1 MTDLCCDLHRV
12 MPRASKG
19 STSGNASS
27 GGSKRSSKRNAK
39 SSQAK
44 PNTEATAATP
54 RPSEEALPNELPM
67 AERYYELAESMNA
80 RGAIE
85 LAVPFY
91 RQALA
96 MLLEERDQLRQLLPE
111 QQQQQR
117 LLDSR
122 EEQIEGL
129 ITEAALLQVGS
140 GSGLDE
146 RIAELA
152 EELTPQSAQQV
163 LAGLRELV
171 PEPELL
177 PARGRSLEGK
187 ALMLCGRVAE
197 AIASF
202 EAAYAAAGQA
212 PEHGINL
219 AAALLAAGQASQAA
233 ALLQPLHQ
241 QGLAELEP
249 DQRAALLRNF
259 ATAASQLEQPLLAL
273 QLRRQWLQLEPEA
286 VPCDRWLGWCRVG
299 LAQPPGDHA
308 RQEALAFLQDL
319 RRLHPANRAI
329 AEVLAETLEAEGNYR
344 QAALL
349 YRELLRP

>member
-19 STSGNASS
+19 STSGNASG

-44 PNTEATAATP
+44 SSQAKPSQA

-67 AERYYELAESMNA
+67 ADRYYELAESMNA

-96 MLLEERDQLRQLLPE
+96 MLMEERDQLRQLLPE

-129 ITEAALLQVGS
+129 ITEAALLRVGS

-197 AIASF
+197 AI
-202 EAAYAAAGQA
+202 EPRTDQAG
-212 PEHGINL
+212 HI
-219 AAALLAAGQASQAA
+219 ALGRVDKY
-233 ALLQPLHQ
+233 LQ
-241 QGLAELEP
+241 
-249 DQRAALLRNF
+249 N
-259 ATAASQLEQPLLAL
+259 
-273 QLRRQWLQLEPEA
+273 
-286 VPCDRWLGWCRVG
+286 
-299 LAQPPGDHA
+299 
-308 RQEALAFLQDL
+308 
-319 RRLHPANRAI
+319 
-329 AEVLAETLEAEGNYR
+329 
-344 QAALL
+344 
-349 YRELLRP
+349 

>member
-19 STSGNASS
+19 STSGNASG

-44 PNTEATAATP
+44 PSQAKPSQA

-67 AERYYELAESMNA
+67 ADRYYELAESMNA

-96 MLLEERDQLRQLLPE
+96 MLMEERDQLRQLLPE

-129 ITEAALLQVGS
+129 ITEAALLRVGS

-241 QGLAELEP
+241 RGLAVLEP

-286 VPCDRWLGWCRVG
+286 VPSDRWLGWCRVG

-329 AEVLAETLEAEGNYR
+329 AEVLAETLEAEGDYR

>member
-1 MTDLCCDLHRV
+1 MAELMHDLHRPV
-12 MPRASKG
+12 PTAPKCPISAIYVVKDR
-19 STSGNASS
+19 
-27 GGSKRSSKRNAK
+27 RNPNP
-39 SSQAK
+39 SQITVK
-44 PNTEATAATP
+44 ISNQSPQKV
-54 RPSEEALPNELPM
+54 
-67 AERYYELAESMNA
+67 
-80 RGAIE
+80 
-85 LAVPFY
+85 VP
-91 RQALA
+91 
-96 MLLEERDQLRQLLPE
+96 
-111 QQQQQR
+111 
-117 LLDSR
+117 
-122 EEQIEGL
+122 
-129 ITEAALLQVGS
+129 
-140 GSGLDE
+140 
-146 RIAELA
+146 IAFPFDELA

-177 PARGRSLEGK
+177 PAPGRSLEGK
-187 ALMLCGRVAE
+187 ALILCGRVAE
-197 AIASF
+197 AIASS

-212 PEHGINL
+212 PKHGINL
-219 AAALLAAGQASQAA
+219 AEALLAAGQASQAA

-241 QGLAELEP
+241 QGLAVLEP

-329 AEVLAETLEAEGNYR
+329 AEVLAETLEAEGDYR

>member
-39 SSQAK
+39 

-54 RPSEEALPNELPM
+54 KPSEEALPNELPM
-67 AERYYELAESMNA
+67 ADRYYELAESMNA

-117 LLDSR
+117 LLESR

-129 ITEAALLQVGS
+129 INEAALLRVGS
-140 GSGLDE
+140 GNGLDE

-163 LAGLRELV
+163 LVGLRELV

-219 AAALLAAGQASQAA
+219 AAALLAAGQASKAA

-249 DQRAALLRNF
+249 DLRAALLRNF

>member
-1 MTDLCCDLHRV
+1 MTDLCRHLHRV

-19 STSGNASS
+19 STSGNASG
-27 GGSKRSSKRNAK
+27 GGSKRSSKRNAQPNPAK
-39 SSQAK
+39 PNQAK
-44 PNTEATAATP
+44 P
-54 RPSEEALPNELPM
+54 SQEALPNELPM
-67 AERYYELAESMNA
+67 ADRYYELAESMNA

-111 QQQQQR
+111 QQQQQQR

-129 ITEAALLQVGS
+129 ITEAALLRVGS

-177 PARGRSLEGK
+177 PAPGRSLEGK

-241 QGLAELEP
+241 QGLAVLEP

-259 ATAASQLEQPLLAL
+259 ATAASQLEQTLLAL

-286 VPCDRWLGWCRVG
+286 VPSDRWLGWCRVG

-319 RRLHPANRAI
+319 RRLHPADRAI
-329 AEVLAETLEAEGNYR
+329 AEVLAETLEAEGDYR